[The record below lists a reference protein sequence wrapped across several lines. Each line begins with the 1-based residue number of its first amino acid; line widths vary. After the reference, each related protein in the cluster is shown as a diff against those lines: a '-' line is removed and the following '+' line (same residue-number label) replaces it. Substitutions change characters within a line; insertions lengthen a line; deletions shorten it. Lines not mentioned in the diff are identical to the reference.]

1 MRVTTLIQ
9 KLFGKDSI
17 QDYMDTLDAE
27 EKESVVEYYT
37 IQREDDASEPDYFI
51 KLFSDGLYTMKDVNG
66 NVLIHTYSV
75 HALKNK
81 LKVLAQNNDQ

>member
-17 QDYMDTLDAE
+17 QDYMDTLEAE
-27 EKESVVEYYT
+27 EKESVIEYYT
-37 IQREDDASEPDYFI
+37 IQREEDASEPDYFI

-66 NVLIHTYSV
+66 NVLIHTYNV
-75 HALKNK
+75 QALKNK
-81 LKVLAQNNDQ
+81 LKVLANEQE

>member
-17 QDYMDTLDAE
+17 QDYMDTLEAE
-27 EKESVVEYYT
+27 DKESVLEYYT
-37 IQREDDASEPDYFI
+37 IQREEDASEPDYFI

-66 NVLIHTYSV
+66 NVLIHTYNV
-75 HALKNK
+75 QALKNK
-81 LKVLAQNNDQ
+81 LKVLANEQE

>member
-17 QDYMDTLDAE
+17 QDYMDTLEAE
-27 EKESVVEYYT
+27 EKESILEYYT
-37 IQREDDASEPDYFI
+37 IQREEDASEPDYFI

-75 HALKNK
+75 QALKNK
-81 LKVLAQNNDQ
+81 LKVLANEQE

>member
-17 QDYMDTLDAE
+17 QDYMDTLEDE
-27 EKESVVEYYT
+27 EKESVIEYYT
-37 IQREDDASEPDYFI
+37 IQREEDASEPDYFI

-75 HALKNK
+75 QALKNK
-81 LKVLAQNNDQ
+81 LKVLANEQE

>member
-17 QDYMDTLDAE
+17 SDYMEVLEAE
-27 EKESVVEYYT
+27 EKENVLEYYA
-37 IQREDDASEPDYFI
+37 IQREEDASEPDYFI

-66 NVLIHTYSV
+66 NVLIHTYNV
-75 HALKNK
+75 QALKNK
-81 LKVLAQNNDQ
+81 LKVLANEHE

>member
-17 QDYMDTLDAE
+17 QDYMDTLEAE
-27 EKESVVEYYT
+27 DKESVLEYYT
-37 IQREDDASEPDYFI
+37 IQREEDASEPDYFI

-75 HALKNK
+75 QALKNK
-81 LKVLAQNNDQ
+81 LKVLANEQE

>member
-17 QDYMDTLDAE
+17 HDYMDTLEAE
-27 EKESVVEYYT
+27 DKESVLEYYT
-37 IQREDDASEPDYFI
+37 IQREEDASEPDYFI

-75 HALKNK
+75 QALKNK
-81 LKVLAQNNDQ
+81 LKVLANEQE

>member
-9 KLFGKDSI
+9 KLFGKDST
-17 QDYMDTLDAE
+17 QDYMDTLEAE
-27 EKESVVEYYT
+27 EKESVIEYYT
-37 IQREDDASEPDYFI
+37 IQREEDASEPDYFI

-75 HALKNK
+75 QALKNK
-81 LKVLAQNNDQ
+81 LKVLANEQE